1 MNKITSALF
10 MVFASLALAMPAY
23 TEDFKLEQE
32 QLREITNNLEQL
44 NENQLIQRKA
54 YLLQQLEAYETG
66 SDGEEPL
73 GMRKMGE
80 SLNLMWVELNIIEKI
95 LAVGATGVVLDN
107 LFGDEDK
114 DSTPPV
120 ITLNGNN
127 PTVVELGNA
136 YIEAGATADTG
147 EPVVV
152 TGTVN
157 TNVVGTYTLTYTA
170 IDDWANVGTT
180 TRTVNVVDTT
190 APVMSVTG
198 DNPATVELGA
208 SYTDAGATGSDL
220 GGAVAV
226 SSSGTVN
233 TDVVGT
239 YTITYTGT
247 DPSGNTSTATRT
259 VNVVDTTAPVIT
271 VTGTNPVTHELGD
284 TYTDAGA
291 TASDLSGSIT
301 VTTNGTVND
310 DAVGEYVLTYVAT
323 DPSGNTSTATRTVNV
338 VDTTAPVVTVT
349 GTNPV
354 TVELGDTYSDAGATA
369 TDLSGVV
376 TVVTTGSVDT
386 DTVGEYTLT
395 YTSTD
400 PSGNAGTATRTVNVV
415 DTTAPA
421 VTVTGTNPLT
431 LEVAQDA
438 TYTDAGAT
446 ATDASGTVTV
456 VTTGSVNPQ
465 VVGEYTK
472 TYTSTDASGNV
483 GTATRTVNVVDTTA
497 PTLTLV
503 GGTPFTVEVSQ
514 SGSFTEPG
522 YVAVD
527 NAATALTKSYI
538 GSVPLDEVG
547 EYSRIYTVTDESG
560 NSTSATRVIKV
571 VDTTAPTVT
580 LLGDNPK
587 TVEADQNG
595 SYVDPDVTAE
605 DNDKRALNF
614 SAASNVNMGIAGS
627 YLYRWRVEDQSG
639 NYVIVDRTVNVV
651 DTTPPEFNLAG
662 PNPYTVEAAD
672 GSDYTDPGAAAT
684 DNAASALTK
693 DTTGT
698 VDMGLPGTYTLD
710 ISYTDVSGNVSN
722 KIRTVNVVDTT
733 APVIAGEPYV
743 DTEVSQ
749 TGSYSMEPGVTA
761 SDNSSTALTKAESN
775 TVDITT
781 LGSYTDTTTFTD
793 ASGNSAT
800 FTRVVGVVDTTA
812 PTVTVLGEA
821 VVLVI
826 QYGSYTE
833 SGATASD
840 NSAGPLEKSILGTVD
855 VTTVGDYTL
864 TYTFE
869 DASGNVGSGT
879 RLVEVRP
886 AGTTETGT
894 STYSTG
900 TGTSTSSATSTE

>member
-1 MNKITSALF
+1 M
-10 MVFASLALAMPAY
+10 
-23 TEDFKLEQE
+23 
-32 QLREITNNLEQL
+32 
-44 NENQLIQRKA
+44 
-54 YLLQQLEAYETG
+54 
-66 SDGEEPL
+66 
-73 GMRKMGE
+73 
-80 SLNLMWVELNIIEKI
+80 
-95 LAVGATGVVLDN
+95 
-107 LFGDEDK
+107 
-114 DSTPPV
+114 
-120 ITLNGNN
+120 
-127 PTVVELGNA
+127 
-136 YIEAGATADTG
+136 
-147 EPVVV
+147 
-152 TGTVN
+152 
-157 TNVVGTYTLTYTA
+157 
-170 IDDWANVGTT
+170 
-180 TRTVNVVDTT
+180 
-190 APVMSVTG
+190 
-198 DNPATVELGA
+198 
-208 SYTDAGATGSDL
+208 
-220 GGAVAV
+220 
-226 SSSGTVN
+226 
-233 TDVVGT
+233 
-239 YTITYTGT
+239 
-247 DPSGNTSTATRT
+247 
-259 VNVVDTTAPVIT
+259 
-271 VTGTNPVTHELGD
+271 
-284 TYTDAGA
+284 
-291 TASDLSGSIT
+291 
-301 VTTNGTVND
+301 
-310 DAVGEYVLTYVAT
+310 
-323 DPSGNTSTATRTVNV
+323 
-338 VDTTAPVVTVT
+338 
-349 GTNPV
+349 
-354 TVELGDTYSDAGATA
+354 
-369 TDLSGVV
+369 
-376 TVVTTGSVDT
+376 
-386 DTVGEYTLT
+386 
-395 YTSTD
+395 
-400 PSGNAGTATRTVNVV
+400 
-415 DTTAPA
+415 
-421 VTVTGTNPLT
+421 
-431 LEVAQDA
+431 
-438 TYTDAGAT
+438 
-446 ATDASGTVTV
+446 
-456 VTTGSVNPQ
+456 
-465 VVGEYTK
+465 
-472 TYTSTDASGNV
+472 
-483 GTATRTVNVVDTTA
+483 
-497 PTLTLV
+497 
-503 GGTPFTVEVSQ
+503 
-514 SGSFTEPG
+514 
-522 YVAVD
+522 
-527 NAATALTKSYI
+527 
-538 GSVPLDEVG
+538 
-547 EYSRIYTVTDESG
+547 
-560 NSTSATRVIKV
+560 
-571 VDTTAPTVT
+571 
-580 LLGDNPK
+580 
-587 TVEADQNG
+587 
-595 SYVDPDVTAE
+595 TAE

-651 DTTPPEFNLAG
+651 DTTPPAFNLAG